1 MIKRA
6 LVLFI
11 ILFTTGCSG
20 IKSNVNTTKFKNIR
34 YEGQK
39 VRLAVPVVLCKAT
52 KCTGN
57 IASITQDLLINELLH
72 TNRFIILERG
82 YGLEEIKKE
91 LLLSYSNMIDIRK
104 AIPTGL
110 LEGTD
115 ILVIGVITAV
125 EPEKTKFFVPALI
138 PWKEGGRLH
147 ITGGIAQ
154 YKESYIQIIVRLV
167 DVRTGRVLKSIK
179 GEGKWNWWN
188 LVLGEGAFRKGGV
201 IGGISVDQS
210 IPMEQT
216 IQNMVK
222 KIAAEI
228 IKSIPQEY
236 YRHNIN

>member
-1 MIKRA
+1 MFKKIF
-6 LVLFI
+6 VLLI
-11 ILFTTGCSG
+11 ILFAAGCSG
-20 IKSNVNTTKFKNIR
+20 IKSNVDTTKFKNVR

-39 VRLAVPVVLCKAT
+39 VRMAVPIVLCKAA
-52 KCTGN
+52 KCNEN

-72 TNRFIILERG
+72 TNRFIMLERG

-91 LLLSYSNMIDIRK
+91 LLLSQSDMIDVKK

-110 LEGTD
+110 LEGAD

-125 EPEKTKFFVPALI
+125 EPKKTKFFVPALI
-138 PWKEGGRLH
+138 PWKEGGRHH

-188 LVLGEGAFRKGGV
+188 LVLGEGAFKKGGV